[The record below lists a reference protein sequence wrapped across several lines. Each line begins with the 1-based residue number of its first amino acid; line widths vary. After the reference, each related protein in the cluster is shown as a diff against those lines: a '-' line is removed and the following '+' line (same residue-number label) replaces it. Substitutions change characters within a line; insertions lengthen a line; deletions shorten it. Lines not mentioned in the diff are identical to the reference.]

1 MQQIGERPPSHP
13 TRRAERALHLS
24 GEDPGECSSWRRS
37 GRAAGASTEP
47 ETDPAAGHTTGERP
61 HQGAEPSNEAGGEG
75 APSIRGIFWRSAAG
89 GADHPREQLRRIDH
103 QETGAPPKATGGQ
116 QSKAQEPENHP
127 DGRQNQGAEPPTRRP
142 GREAGA
148 AAGIHTAT
156 PGSSPTRSDR
166 QGRRSETAAGGEA
179 PGVQQDRKGSRGSRT
194 ERPETTPRGSGRAA
208 GVEIM
213 EARTG
218 SRRRK

>member
-1 MQQIGERPPSHP
+1 MSPNNRTWQHRHQLETVGRIPGGSSEAEYVQRIGERPPSPP
-13 TRRAERALHLS
+13 TRRAERTLHPS

-47 ETDPAAGHTTGERP
+47 EADP
-61 HQGAEPSNEAGGEG
+61 
-75 APSIRGIFWRSAAG
+75 AAG
-89 GADHPREQLRRIDH
+89 GADHPRGQLRRIDR
-103 QETGAPPKATGGQ
+103 QEPGAPSKATGGQ
-116 QSKAQEPENHP
+116 QSKTQEPENRP
-127 DGRQNQGAEPPTRRP
+127 DGRPNQGAEPPTRRP
-142 GREAGA
+142 GRE

-166 QGRRSETAAGGEA
+166 QGRRSDTAAGGEA
-179 PGVQQDRKGSRGSRT
+179 PRVQQNRKGSRT

-218 SRRRK
+218 SRRRKYGRQ